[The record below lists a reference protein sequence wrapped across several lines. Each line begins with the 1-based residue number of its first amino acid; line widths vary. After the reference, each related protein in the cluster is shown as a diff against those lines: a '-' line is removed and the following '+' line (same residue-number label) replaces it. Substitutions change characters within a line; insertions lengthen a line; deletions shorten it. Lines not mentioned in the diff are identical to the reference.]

1 MNLNLFDDGKNSLS
15 HEPKAGNE
23 CWKYLPL
30 DVMYIKYCLC
40 LAALKELM
48 TICDNHKVREPFC
61 DMAILRRA
69 PEWYYCSKEDP

>member
-1 MNLNLFDDGKNSLS
+1 MNLKLAMNVENIFLLMSCIF
-15 HEPKAGNE
+15 
-23 CWKYLPL
+23 
-30 DVMYIKYCLC
+30 KYCLC

-69 PEWYYCSKEDP
+69 PE